1 MAMGKNVVVCCD
13 GTANQ
18 VVSGDNT
25 NVVRLCAVAVKD
37 ARQIVYY
44 GPGLGTME
52 AEGALTWW
60 GRFWTK
66 IAGLAAGYGIARD
79 IRNAYSF
86 IMVHYEE
93 GDRLYLF
100 GFSRGAY
107 TARAVASLLKLYGL
121 LRIGNEALLP
131 YMIREL
137 LHFDSLTSRLVDW
150 LTFGHWNLN
159 KKRVMAKFDK
169 AAEIR
174 TVFATRPCKPH
185 FVGVWDTVS
194 SVGLAFSPTRI
205 PYTAKNDDIAIGRHA
220 LALDERRTFFI
231 RNLWQYDPR
240 QPAPGPHDIKEVW
253 FAGVHSDIGGG
264 YPEAE
269 AGLAKIAFGWMV
281 REAAAASLIVDLA
294 ALERELGTG
303 PGRSA
308 PDANGKMHNSMKGL
322 WPLVE
327 FVPVWSGLDK
337 IRVNLFRRRRVP
349 KGALVHES
357 VGRRAGYTRPLPD
370 DHRIES

>member
-1 MAMGKNVVVCCD
+1 MGKNVVVCCD

-18 VVSGDNT
+18 VVAGDNT
-25 NVVRLCAVAVKD
+25 NVVRLCAVTAKD
-37 ARQIVYY
+37 SRQIVYY

-66 IAGLAAGYGIARD
+66 VAGLVAGYGIARD

-86 IMVHYEE
+86 IMTHYEP

-137 LHFDSLTSRLVDW
+137 LHFDSLSCRLVDW
-150 LTFGHWNLN
+150 LTGTRWDLN
-159 KKRVMAKFDK
+159 RKRVAVKFDK
-169 AAEIR
+169 AREIR
-174 TVFATRPCKPH
+174 TVFATRGCKPH

-194 SVGLAFSPTRI
+194 SVGWAFSPTRI
-205 PYTAKNDDIAIGRHA
+205 PYTAKNDEIAIGRQA

-231 RNLWQYDPR
+231 RNLWQYDPL
-240 QPAPGPHDIKEVW
+240 QPAPGPHDLKEVW
-253 FAGVHSDIGGG
+253 FAGVHCDIGGG

-269 AGLAKIAFGWMV
+269 AGLAKIAFEWMV
-281 REAAAASLIVDLA
+281 REAVAAALIVDPA
-294 ALERELGTG
+294 ALARELGG
-303 PGRSA
+303 DPHKSA
-308 PDANGKMHNSMKGL
+308 PDPDAKLHDSMNGL

-327 FVPVWSGLDK
+327 FVPVWSGLDR
-337 IRVNLFRRRRVP
+337 IRVNLFSRRHVP
-349 KGALVHES
+349 EGALIHIS
-357 VGRRAGYTRPLPD
+357 VGQRAGYARDLPAS
-370 DHRIES
+370 HRIES